1 MSEAQPST
9 AYRCGQLY
17 ATLHVLCSVGTGDRA
32 LDKQE
37 ARDKVLKRPEE
48 HLGPP
53 LGKAAQYVM
62 AARRKGSDRAKAA
75 DELFRAIVD
84 FIPAN
89 GKLPA
94 ALGEGEKGEFTKG
107 FHQQM
112 AEYATTHGRL
122 MT

>member
-1 MSEAQPST
+1 MSDAQPST

-17 ATLHVLCSVGTGDRA
+17 AALHVLRYVGTGDRA

-37 ARDKVLKRPEE
+37 ARDKVLKRPKE

-53 LGKAAQYVM
+53 LSKAAHYLIEARQKGSERGKAA
-62 AARRKGSDRAKAA
+62 A
-75 DELFRAIVD
+75 ELFRAIAD
-84 FIPAN
+84 FIPAD

-94 ALGEGEKGEFTKG
+94 TLREGEKGEFTKG

-112 AEYATTHGRL
+112 AEYAPAHGRL

>member
-1 MSEAQPST
+1 MSEPQPST

-17 ATLHVLCSVGTGDRA
+17 ATLHVLRSVGTGDRA

-37 ARDKVLKRPEE
+37 ARDKVQKRPEE
-48 HLGPP
+48 HLGTP
-53 LGKAAQYVM
+53 LSKAAQYVM
-62 AARRKGSDRAKAA
+62 AARRKGADRGKAA
-75 DELFRAIVD
+75 DELFRAIAD

-94 ALGEGEKGEFTKG
+94 ALGEGEKEEFATG

-112 AEYATTHGRL
+112 AEYTPVHGRL
-122 MT
+122 MK